1 MQVGAGQVAILMS
14 LNTSL
19 TVGKHGMPAPLTNLL
34 AVAVDPAYQT
44 EVHRLFQSVSS
55 TDSIVN
61 RWTILQ

>member
-1 MQVGAGQVAILMS
+1 MQVGAGQVAIIMS

-44 EVHRLFQSVSS
+44 EVHRLQSVSS
-55 TDSIVN
+55 TDIIVN

>member
-1 MQVGAGQVAILMS
+1 MS

-44 EVHRLFQSVSS
+44 EVHKLFESVSS